1 MTRLLRVFALLAVVG
16 VATPVAAAAAPAAD
30 TLPQLPVRSYVP
42 DDLPGY
48 RMMGEVEGLQ
58 PVDRQMNPRM
68 VDRAY
73 TEFTRENLRADVN
86 TYSISIGAYR
96 YESVAPARE
105 HAREVRGQRSLL
117 EGHAARASRDSRSR
131 DADDLLR
138 RKRPLLPVLPSGTA
152 RAAGLVQGG
161 RHRRAAPEGGR
172 PEIDVPGI
180 PGNGG
185 NGTSRGT
192 PLTPPPHPHHQVGS
206 PAAVWIRGLTSGDQR
221 CREPVV
227 EGADSASP
235 PTSAGR

>member
-1 MTRLLRVFALLAVVG
+1 MTRLLRVFALFAVVG

-105 HAREVRGQRSLL
+105 HAREVRGQGASWRDTLRGL
-117 EGHAARASRDSRSR
+117 PVTVARETQTIFSVGSA
-131 DADDLLR
+131 
-138 RKRPLLPVLPSGTA
+138 LLPVLPSGTA

-221 CREPVV
+221 CREPVG
-227 EGADSASP
+227 EGPDSASP